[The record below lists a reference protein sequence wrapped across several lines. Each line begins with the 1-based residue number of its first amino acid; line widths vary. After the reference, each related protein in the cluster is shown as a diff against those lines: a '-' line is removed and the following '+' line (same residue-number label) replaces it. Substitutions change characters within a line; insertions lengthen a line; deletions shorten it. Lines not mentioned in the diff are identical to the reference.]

1 MIGRPPQS
9 DITTASAITPAQQ
22 GADITLIH
30 DGDDSLSE
38 VVKIDKEKIYLQDQK
53 NVLLPSIQEDN
64 SISSTS
70 TNGKRNFS
78 IFFFFLLFGLNIL
91 TFF

>member
-38 VVKIDKEKIYLQDQK
+38 VVKDKEKIYLQDQK

-64 SISSTS
+64 SISSAS

-78 IFFFFLLFGLNIL
+78 IFFFSPLWS
-91 TFF
+91 

>member
-64 SISSTS
+64 LISSAS

-78 IFFFFLLFGLNIL
+78 IFFFSPLWS
-91 TFF
+91 